1 MTQENLQNIMLKMKN
16 VYENIKI
23 IQDKNEKMNNDMDL
37 MVKKEHELSFSEK
50 KTKIQPI
57 VYVF

>member
-23 IQDKNEKMNNDMDL
+23 IQDKNEKMNNDIDL
-37 MVKKEHELSFSEK
+37 MVKKEHELSFSDK

>member
-1 MTQENLQNIMLKMKN
+1 MTQENLKNIMLKMKN

-23 IQDKNEKMNNDMDL
+23 IQDKNEKMNNDIDL

>member
-1 MTQENLQNIMLKMKN
+1 MAQENLQNIMLKMKN

-23 IQDKNEKMNNDMDL
+23 IQDKNEKMNNDIDL
-37 MVKKEHELSFSEK
+37 MIKKEHELSFSEK

>member
-23 IQDKNEKMNNDMDL
+23 IQDKNEKMNNDIDL

>member
-1 MTQENLQNIMLKMKN
+1 MMQENLQNIMLKMKN
-16 VYENIKI
+16 VYENVKI
-23 IQDKNEKMNNDMDL
+23 IQDKNEKMNSDIDSMI
-37 MVKKEHELSFSEK
+37 KKEPELAFSEK

>member
-23 IQDKNEKMNNDMDL
+23 IKDKNEKMNNDIDL

>member
-23 IQDKNEKMNNDMDL
+23 IQDKNKSYI
-37 MVKKEHELSFSEK
+37 K
-50 KTKIQPI
+50 
-57 VYVF
+57 